1 VSLNLSIAPFFL
13 SEPEHCTWT
22 RVSLNLS
29 IDLIS
34 NTSKF
39 LFLLQIQK
47 KTFLTAKEEV
57 YACAGVP
64 LALAQIQAREEEV
77 VRTN

>member
-1 VSLNLSIAPFFL
+1 
-13 SEPEHCTWT
+13 
-22 RVSLNLS
+22 VSLNLS

-57 YACAGVP
+57 YACAGLP